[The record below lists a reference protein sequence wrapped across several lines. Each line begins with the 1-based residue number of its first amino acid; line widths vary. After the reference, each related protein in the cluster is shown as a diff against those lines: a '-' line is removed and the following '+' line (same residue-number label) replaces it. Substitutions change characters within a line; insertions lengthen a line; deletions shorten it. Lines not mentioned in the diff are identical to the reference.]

1 MTPAT
6 CPKCRTEVRVDL
18 SRVPA
23 GRVARVACPT
33 CSTAF
38 TIGGAAA
45 TDAGAAP
52 AAVPQAP
59 GPSPAL
65 AAAVGRDE
73 AWLRREMEALR
84 AEIEKDVIENV
95 LGRVLSAVGRPISNV
110 NGEADDD
117 DGRPALVCEADPAA
131 ATHMV
136 SVLRELGFAAQP
148 CPDLTAA
155 WRALDLDQR
164 FVVVSDT
171 VAGDPEAASKILERL
186 SRLPGAK
193 RRRLFV
199 AYVSADVKTADG
211 GLAFVLGA
219 NMTICRADLAKFK
232 DLLRRGMTERD
243 KLYKPFLFA
252 MEAASESHSA

>member
-6 CPKCRTEVRVDL
+6 CPNCRTEVRVDL
-18 SRVPA
+18 ARVPA

-38 TIGGAAA
+38 TVGGAAA
-45 TDAGAAP
+45 PAGAP
-52 AAVPQAP
+52 AGASAAAP
-59 GPSPAL
+59 GPAPSV

-73 AWLRREMEALR
+73 AWLRKEMEALR

-95 LGRVLSAVGRPISNV
+95 LGRVLSAVGRPIAHV
-110 NGEADDD
+110 DGEDDE
-117 DGRPALVCEADPAA
+117 GRPALVCEGDPATA
-131 ATHMV
+131 NAMA
-136 SVLRELGFAAQP
+136 SVLGELGFSAQP
-148 CPDLTAA
+148 CPDLTST
-155 WRALDLDQR
+155 WRALDQDQR

-171 VAGDPEAASKILERL
+171 VGGDPEAASKILERL

-219 NMTICRADLAKFK
+219 NMTICRADLARFK
-232 DLLRRGMTERD
+232 EHVRRGVTERD

-252 MEAASESHSA
+252 MEAASETGGA

>member
-38 TIGGAAA
+38 TVGGQAAA
-45 TDAGAAP
+45 DGGPGAAP
-52 AAVPQAP
+52 AAA
-59 GPSPAL
+59 GATPAL

-84 AEIEKDVIENV
+84 TEIEKDVIENV
-95 LGRVLSAVGRPISNV
+95 LGRVLAAVGRPISQV
-110 NGEADDD
+110 DGETDD
-117 DGRPALVCEADPAA
+117 DGRPATVCEADPATA
-131 ATHMV
+131 NFMV
-136 SVLRELGFAAQP
+136 SVLREMGFAAQP
-148 CPDLTAA
+148 CPDLTTA
-155 WRALDLDQR
+155 WRALDQDQR

-171 VAGDPEAASKILERL
+171 VTGDPEAASKILERL

-219 NMTICRADLAKFK
+219 NMTICRADLARFK
-232 DLLRRGMTERD
+232 DLLRRGLAERD

-252 MEAASESHSA
+252 MEAATESDRA